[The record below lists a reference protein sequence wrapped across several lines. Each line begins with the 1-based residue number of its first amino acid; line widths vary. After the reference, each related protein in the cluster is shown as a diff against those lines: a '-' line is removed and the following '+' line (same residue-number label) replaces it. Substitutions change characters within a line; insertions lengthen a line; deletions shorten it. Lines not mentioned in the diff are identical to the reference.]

1 MVRGELYEQVTSDIK
16 QMKTL
21 KFALKTLDIRFARD
35 DFGAGPTR
43 LIELVE
49 VPADY
54 LNFDMG
60 QVKNIHQATSAH
72 KDMVSVL
79 VDQAQKAGRKM
90 LRRRRGNEG
99 TGSLS

>member
-1 MVRGELYEQVTSDIK
+1 
-16 QMKTL
+16 MKTL
-21 KFALKTLDIRFARD
+21 KFALETLDIRFACD
-35 DFGAGPTR
+35 DFGPGPTR

-54 LNFDMG
+54 LKSDMG
-60 QVKNIHQATSAH
+60 LLKNIHQATSAH

-79 VDQAQKAGRKM
+79 VDQAQKAGRKV

-99 TGSLS
+99 TGSMS